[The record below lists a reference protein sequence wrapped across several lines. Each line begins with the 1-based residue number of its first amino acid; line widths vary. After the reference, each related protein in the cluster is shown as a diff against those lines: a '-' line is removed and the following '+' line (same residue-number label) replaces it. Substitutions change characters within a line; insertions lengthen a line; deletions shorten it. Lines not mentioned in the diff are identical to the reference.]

1 MSGTLEAIMK
11 KFIALCK
18 VYQKLSLL
26 NYLHSN
32 NDVCCLLYTS
42 DAADE

>member
-18 VYQKLSLL
+18 LYQKLSLL

-32 NDVCCLLYTS
+32 NDV
-42 DAADE
+42 

>member
-26 NYLHSN
+26 NCN
-32 NDVCCLLYTS
+32 NDV
-42 DAADE
+42 